1 MNSIINKITNILNNM
16 TGIKTTM
23 FDNNFSANLR
33 VDRAELPGALLYT
46 VPDWNI
52 NIANGVSKE
61 QVEVQVFF
69 FDKGE
74 FDSKSEDKLPVF
86 ANMALLAREFIS
98 KILSDKTLLIQEDSI
113 NIKSVYARWD
123 KFVVGCTLTLRLIER
138 QGDCIYTEPTPMPT
152 PIDNQNEDNEEN
164 EG

>member
-1 MNSIINKITNILNNM
+1 MNSIINKITSILNNM
-16 TGIKTTM
+16 TEVKTVM

-33 VDRAELPGALLYT
+33 VDRSELPGALIYT

-74 FDSKSEDKLPVF
+74 FDSKAEDKLPVF
-86 ANMALLAREFIS
+86 EAMSLLAREFIS
-98 KILSDKTLLIQEDSI
+98 KILADKTLLIQEDSI

-123 KFVVGCTLTLRLIER
+123 KFVVGCTLTLRLIEK
-138 QGDCIYTEPTPMPT
+138 QGECIYTEPTPDP
-152 PIDNQNEDNEEN
+152 DEDNEEN